1 MILVFFES
9 FEKLFEGEIAE
20 KAMAATSYDQAL
32 AMLTSLPVLSSNY
45 FILAGAENQGKATF

>member
-1 MILVFFES
+1 
-9 FEKLFEGEIAE
+9 
-20 KAMAATSYDQAL
+20 MAATSYDQAL